1 MVYNV
6 TTVSKDMDGE
16 DAEKEETDTFLEEAE
31 GNEDSTQSSLNSLSM
46 ECERGESR
54 ARALVGA
61 GLVRSGG
68 ESIFGLLVD

>member
-31 GNEDSTQSSLNSLSM
+31 GNEDSAQSSLNSLSM

-54 ARALVGA
+54 ARALVG
-61 GLVRSGG
+61 GRSSSERWG
-68 ESIFGLLVD
+68 EYCGAAC